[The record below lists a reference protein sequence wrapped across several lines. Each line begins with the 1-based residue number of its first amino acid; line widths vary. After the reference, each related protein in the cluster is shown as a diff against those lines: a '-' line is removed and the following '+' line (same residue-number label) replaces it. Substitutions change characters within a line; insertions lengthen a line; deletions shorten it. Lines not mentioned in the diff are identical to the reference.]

1 MFQIQG
7 ADGPQVQAKL
17 TVMNSINRTA
27 LRTGSPV
34 PDSGIYAVSHPQHTL
49 PREVTLLR
57 DQTFPRCSCCKEPVF
72 YELLRSAPAAVGT
85 HPAAFTVAL
94 YELPELNRETDEPTI
109 R

>member
-1 MFQIQG
+1 MG
-7 ADGPQVQAKL
+7 HAGKL
-17 TVMNSINRTA
+17 ILMDAMKTSNRMT